1 MLWLLIIVVAV
12 VAAYAFRVQL
22 LSKVLG
28 QPEERVRRML
38 ERRKGDRP

>member
-1 MLWLLIIVVAV
+1 MGWILLIVVVLIV
-12 VAAYAFRVQL
+12 AYVFRVQL

-38 ERRKGDRP
+38 GRRKSR

>member
-1 MLWLLIIVVAV
+1 MGWILLIVVVLVVAYV
-12 VAAYAFRVQL
+12 FRVQL

-38 ERRKGDRP
+38 GRRKDR

>member
-1 MLWLLIIVVAV
+1 MGWFLLIVVV
-12 VAAYAFRVQL
+12 LILAYVFRVPL

-38 ERRKGDRP
+38 SRRKSG

>member
-1 MLWLLIIVVAV
+1 MGWFLLIVVV
-12 VAAYAFRVQL
+12 LILAYVFRVQL

-38 ERRKGDRP
+38 SRRKSS

>member
-1 MLWLLIIVVAV
+1 MGWILLIVVV
-12 VAAYAFRVQL
+12 LILAYVFRVQL

-38 ERRKGDRP
+38 GRRKSR

>member
-1 MLWLLIIVVAV
+1 MRWILLIVVV
-12 VAAYAFRVQL
+12 LILAYVFRVQL

-38 ERRKGDRP
+38 SRRKGS

>member
-1 MLWLLIIVVAV
+1 MGWILLIVALLIL
-12 VAAYAFRVQL
+12 AYVFRVQL

-38 ERRKGDRP
+38 GRRKDR

>member
-1 MLWLLIIVVAV
+1 MGWFLLIVVV
-12 VAAYAFRVQL
+12 LILAYVFRVQL

-38 ERRKGDRP
+38 SRRKTR